1 MIVLEKRLKWTIV
14 QVLAISNRDGL
25 VRLFLGGAD
34 NGLHG
39 SEA

>member
-14 QVLAISNRDGL
+14 QFLAISSRVGL
-25 VRLFLGGAD
+25 VRFFWGGAD